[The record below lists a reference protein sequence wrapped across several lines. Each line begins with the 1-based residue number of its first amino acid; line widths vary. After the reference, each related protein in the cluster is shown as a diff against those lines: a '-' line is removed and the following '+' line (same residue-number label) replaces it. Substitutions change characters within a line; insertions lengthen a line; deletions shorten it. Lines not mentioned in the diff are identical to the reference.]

1 MINFDLSEEQLALQ
15 KTVRE
20 FCAGEVA
27 PYIKEWDE
35 KAHFER
41 SVFDK
46 MAELGL
52 LGVCIPEQYGGAGF
66 DYISL
71 GLVCEE
77 LEACDTFLRV
87 AMSVH
92 VGLNSL
98 SVYSWG
104 TEEQKQKYL
113 VPQAKGEKIGTF
125 GLTEP
130 NAGSDVVGM
139 RSYAKRDGDDWILNG
154 EKMWISLGDVADNFL
169 FFCWTDQEKQKA
181 RDHSG
186 ISCFIVER
194 TMPGFS
200 SGTLHGKMGIKA
212 GNTGYFSLQDVR
224 VPKENMLGREGE
236 GFKIA
241 MFSLENGRYTVAS
254 GATGVIRASRDA
266 SVAYAKTREVQ
277 GQTISNFQLVKQ
289 KIAEMQA
296 DYEMAHLL
304 WLKCG
309 ALKNAGKPSAKAA
322 SLAKWQATIRSE
334 KALLAIEVHGANGYT
349 NDYPVERYLR
359 NCRPRREGTRD
370 IHTPCR
376 RREAVKKE
384 KQPGDTSAHVPS
396 RIEQTGSK
404 PNKRK
409 RVSEGSDHFC
419 AYRLYVCAF
428 CGISLC
434 MQGMD
439 HRIHRIK
446 TQETTIQNP
455 SFMVNESS

>member
-1 MINFDLSEEQLALQ
+1 MIELELTEDHKALQ
-15 KTVRE
+15 ATVRE
-20 FCAGEVA
+20 FVQGEVA

-35 KAHFER
+35 KSYFEP
-41 SVFDK
+41 SVFTK

-77 LEACDTFLRV
+77 LEYCDTFLRV

-113 VPQAKGEKIGTF
+113 VPQAKGEKIATF

-139 RSYAKRDGDDWILNG
+139 RSTARRDGDDWILNG
-154 EKMWISLGDVADNFL
+154 EKMWISLADVADNFL
-169 FFCWTDQEKQKA
+169 FFCWTDPEKQKV

-200 SGTLHGKMGIKA
+200 SGTIHGKLGIKA

-224 VPKENMLGREGE
+224 VPKENMLGQEGE

-254 GATGVIRASRDA
+254 GATGVIKAARDA
-266 SVAYAKTREVQ
+266 SVAYANTREVQ
-277 GQTISNFQLVKQ
+277 GQKIANFQLVKQ
-289 KIAEMQA
+289 KIANMEA
-296 DYEMAHLL
+296 DYEMCHLL
-304 WLKCG
+304 WAKAG
-309 ALKNAGKPSAKAA
+309 YLKNIGKSSARAA
-322 SLAKWQATIRSE
+322 SLAKWQATTRSE
-334 KALLAIEVHGANGYT
+334 TAASMAIEVHGANGYT

-359 NCRPRREGTRD
+359 NCKAAVIYEGTRD
-370 IHTPCR
+370 IHTLMQ
-376 RREAVKKE
+376 ADWALGLKKE
-384 KQPGDTSAHVPS
+384 KPA
-396 RIEQTGSK
+396 
-404 PNKRK
+404 
-409 RVSEGSDHFC
+409 RVTLP
-419 AYRLYVCAF
+419 AYQAEAK
-428 CGISLC
+428 S
-434 MQGMD
+434 
-439 HRIHRIK
+439 
-446 TQETTIQNP
+446 TA
-455 SFMVNESS
+455 S

>member
-1 MINFDLSEEQLALQ
+1 VIELELTEEHKALQ
-15 KTVRE
+15 QTVRE
-20 FCAGEVA
+20 FVAGDVA

-35 KAHFER
+35 KAYFEPK
-41 SVFDK
+41 VFK
-46 MAELGL
+46 TMADLGL

-113 VPQAKGEKIGTF
+113 VPQAKGEKIATF

-139 RSYAKRDGDDWILNG
+139 RSTARRDGTDWILNG
-154 EKMWISLGDVADNFL
+154 EKMWISLADVADHFL
-169 FFCWTDQEKQKA
+169 FFCWTDLEKQKV

-186 ISCFIVER
+186 MSCFIVER
-194 TMPGFS
+194 SMAGFS
-200 SGTLHGKMGIKA
+200 SGTLHGKLGIRA

-224 VPKENMLGREGE
+224 VPQENMLGQEGE

-266 SVAYAKTREVQ
+266 SVAYANTREVQ
-277 GQTISNFQLVKQ
+277 NQKIGNFQLVKQ
-289 KIAEMQA
+289 KIANMEA
-296 DYEMAHLL
+296 DYQMAHLL
-304 WLKCG
+304 WVKAG
-309 ALKNAGKPSAKAA
+309 YLKNMGLPSARAA
-322 SLAKWQATIRSE
+322 SLAKWQATVRSE
-334 KALLAIEVHGANGYT
+334 TAASMAIEVHGANGYT

-359 NCRPRREGTRD
+359 NCKAAVIYEGTRD
-370 IHTPCR
+370 IHTLMQ
-376 RREAVKKE
+376 ADWALGLKKE
-384 KQPGDTSAHVPS
+384 KAARVILPPYVPA
-396 RIEQTGSK
+396 GSK
-404 PNKRK
+404 
-409 RVSEGSDHFC
+409 D
-419 AYRLYVCAF
+419 AAA
-428 CGISLC
+428 
-434 MQGMD
+434 
-439 HRIHRIK
+439 
-446 TQETTIQNP
+446 
-455 SFMVNESS
+455 

>member
-1 MINFDLSEEQLALQ
+1 MIDFELSEEQLALQ

-35 KAHFER
+35 KSYFEPR
-41 SVFDK
+41 VFEK

-52 LGVCIPEQYGGAGF
+52 LGVCIPEEYGGAGL
-66 DYISL
+66 DYVSL

-113 VPQAKGEKIGTF
+113 VPQAKGEKLATF

-139 RSYAKRDGDDWILNG
+139 RSTARRDGDDWILNG
-154 EKMWISLGDVADNFL
+154 EKMWISLADVADNFL
-169 FFCWTDQEKQKA
+169 FFCWTDPEKQKV
-181 RDHSG
+181 RDHTG

-194 TMPGFS
+194 SMPGFS
-200 SGTLHGKMGIKA
+200 SGTIHGKLGIKA

-224 VPKENMLGREGE
+224 VPAANMLGQEGE

-266 SVAYAKTREVQ
+266 SVAYANTREVQ
-277 GQTISNFQLVKQ
+277 GQTIANFQLVKQ
-289 KIAEMQA
+289 KIADMEA
-296 DYEMAHLL
+296 DYQMAHLL

-309 ALKNAGKPSAKAA
+309 WLKNNGMPSAKAA
-322 SLAKWQATIRSE
+322 SLAKWQATTRSE
-334 KALLAIEVHGANGYT
+334 TAASMAIEVHGANGYT

-359 NCRPRREGTRD
+359 NCKAAVIYEGTRD
-370 IHTPCR
+370 IHTLMQ
-376 RREAVKKE
+376 ADWALGLKKE
-384 KQPGDTSAHVPS
+384 KAA
-396 RIEQTGSK
+396 
-404 PNKRK
+404 
-409 RVSEGSDHFC
+409 RVVLP
-419 AYRLYVCAF
+419 AYKAA
-428 CGISLC
+428 GA
-434 MQGMD
+434 
-439 HRIHRIK
+439 
-446 TQETTIQNP
+446 
-455 SFMVNESS
+455 

>member
-1 MINFDLSEEQLALQ
+1 VIELELTEDHIALQ
-15 KTVRE
+15 NTVRE
-20 FCAGEVA
+20 FVQGEVA
-27 PYIKEWDE
+27 PYIKEWDK

-113 VPQAKGEKIGTF
+113 VPQAKGEKIATF

-154 EKMWISLGDVADNFL
+154 EKMWISLGDVADHFL
-169 FFCWTDQEKQKA
+169 FFCWTDLEKQKV

-186 ISCFIVER
+186 MSCFIVER

-200 SGTLHGKMGIKA
+200 SGTLHGKLGIRA

-224 VPKENMLGREGE
+224 VPKENMLGNEGE

-266 SVAYAKTREVQ
+266 SVAYANTREVQ
-277 GQTISNFQLVKQ
+277 GQKIGNFQLVKQ
-289 KIAEMQA
+289 KIANMEA
-296 DYEMAHLL
+296 DYQMAHLL

-309 ALKNAGKPSAKAA
+309 YLKNQGLPSAKAA
-322 SLAKWQATIRSE
+322 SLAKWQATVRSE
-334 KALLAIEVHGANGYT
+334 TAASMAIEIHGANGYT

-359 NCRPRREGTRD
+359 NCKAAIIYEGTRD
-370 IHTPCR
+370 IHTLMQ
-376 RREAVKKE
+376 ADWALGLKKE
-384 KQPGDTSAHVPS
+384 KAARIILPPYQPSEAKGT
-396 RIEQTGSK
+396 
-404 PNKRK
+404 
-409 RVSEGSDHFC
+409 VS
-419 AYRLYVCAF
+419 
-428 CGISLC
+428 
-434 MQGMD
+434 
-439 HRIHRIK
+439 
-446 TQETTIQNP
+446 
-455 SFMVNESS
+455 

>member
-1 MINFDLSEEQLALQ
+1 VIELELTDDHKALQ
-15 KTVRE
+15 ATVRE
-20 FCAGEVA
+20 FVAGEVA

-35 KAHFER
+35 KSFFEP
-41 SVFDK
+41 SIFTK
-46 MAELGL
+46 MSELGL

-98 SVYSWG
+98 SLYTWG

-113 VPQAKGEKIGTF
+113 VPQAKGEKIATF

-139 RSYAKRDGDDWILNG
+139 RSTARRDGDDWILNG
-154 EKMWISLGDVADNFL
+154 EKMWISLADVADNFL
-169 FFCWTDQEKQKA
+169 FFCWTDLEKQKV

-200 SGTLHGKMGIKA
+200 SGTIHGKMGIKA

-224 VPKENMLGREGE
+224 VPAANMLGQPGE

-254 GATGVIRASRDA
+254 GATGVIKASRDA
-266 SVAYAKTREVQ
+266 AVAYANTREVQ
-277 GQTISNFQLVKQ
+277 GQKIANFQLVKQ
-289 KIAEMQA
+289 KIAEMEA
-296 DYEMAHLL
+296 DYEMCHLL
-304 WLKCG
+304 WAKAG
-309 ALKNAGKPSAKAA
+309 YLKNIGKPSARAA
-322 SLAKWQATIRSE
+322 SLAKWQATTRSE
-334 KALLAIEVHGANGYT
+334 KAASMAIEVHGANGYT

-359 NCRPRREGTRD
+359 NCKAAVIYEGTRD
-370 IHTPCR
+370 IHTLMQ
-376 RREAVKKE
+376 ADWALGLKKE
-384 KQPGDTSAHVPS
+384 KQA
-396 RIEQTGSK
+396 
-404 PNKRK
+404 
-409 RVSEGSDHFC
+409 RVTLP
-419 AYRLYVCAF
+419 AYQAEAK
-428 CGISLC
+428 STA
-434 MQGMD
+434 
-439 HRIHRIK
+439 K
-446 TQETTIQNP
+446 
-455 SFMVNESS
+455 